1 MNTLKK
7 LWDWLCG
14 AVKSLLETVL
24 EAAIA
29 RAKER
34 AKDTDLMGAAL
45 EAVKA
50 AARQG
55 LTGDKAWVAA
65 RDQFT
70 AKLRE
75 LGRDL
80 TDTAIDTALQTTYDA
95 WKSLGKPDAQ

>member
-24 EAAIA
+24 EAVIA

-50 AARQG
+50 AA
-55 LTGDKAWVAA
+55 K
-65 RDQFT
+65 
-70 AKLRE
+70 
-75 LGRDL
+75 
-80 TDTAIDTALQTTYDA
+80 
-95 WKSLGKPDAQ
+95 